1 MPDLYKIAI
10 VGASSLRGKELNEAL
25 AESPFVS
32 ADFVLM
38 DEEEQIGQ
46 LEAVGDEVAL
56 IQRIE
61 PESFRHADFVFFAGS
76 EDATRKHWKS
86 AHKAGASIV
95 DLTGAMEQEAGV
107 LLRAPWLQEAGE
119 APAEMPGLT
128 TPAVVSAN
136 PAALALALLMQ
147 RTEQLGQVRC
157 ASATVLEPASEYG
170 RAAMDE
176 LHQQTVNLLNFQS
189 LPRMVYDTQ
198 VAFNAT
204 PVFGEAAR
212 TPLQA
217 SESRVRR
224 HYSTLRAGKH
234 PVMVQMAHAPVFHG
248 YTLSLAI
255 EMEQAVELEHLEAA
269 LQGEHIDLLMGDADA
284 PTNLSSAGQSDVLVR
299 LRTAEGLPEASR
311 QFWLWVAF
319 DNLRIASLN
328 AVACAM
334 ELQRLR
340 PKGKVQ

>member
-25 AESPFVS
+25 AESPFAN

-61 PESFRHADFVFFAGS
+61 PESFRRADFVFFAGS
-76 EDATRKHWKS
+76 EEATRKHWHS
-86 AHKAGASIV
+86 AQKAGASIV
-95 DLTGAMEQEAGV
+95 DMTGAMENEPGV

-119 APAEMPGLT
+119 AEAEMPGLT

-136 PAALALALLMQ
+136 PAAVALALLMQ
-147 RTEQLGQVRC
+147 RVEQLGKVRC
-157 ASATVLEPASEYG
+157 AAATVLEPASEYG
-170 RAAMDE
+170 RAGMDE
-176 LHQQTVNLLNFQS
+176 LHQQTVTLLNFQS

-217 SESRVRR
+217 SESRIRR
-224 HYSTLRAGKH
+224 HYSLLRAGKH
-234 PVMVQMAHAPVFHG
+234 PVMLQLVHAPVFHG

-255 EMEQAVELEHLEAA
+255 EMEQPVELERMEST
-269 LQGEHIDLLMGDADA
+269 LQGEHIDLILGDADA

-299 LRTAEGLPEASR
+299 LRTAEDKPQATR
-311 QFWLWVAF
+311 QFWLWVAL
-319 DNLRIASLN
+319 DNLKLASLN
-328 AVACAM
+328 AVACAV

>member
-10 VGASSLRGKELNEAL
+10 VGASSLLGKELNEAL
-25 AESPFVS
+25 AESPFAS

-38 DEEEQIGQ
+38 DEEEQTGQ

-61 PESFRHADFVFFAGS
+61 PESFRRADFAFFAGS
-76 EDATRKHWKS
+76 QEATRKHWKS

-107 LLRAPWLQEAGE
+107 LLRAPWLQDAGE
-119 APAEMPGLT
+119 ASAEMPGLT

-136 PAALALALLMQ
+136 PVAVALALLMQ
-147 RTEQLGQVRC
+147 RMEQLGTVRY

-170 RAAMDE
+170 RAGMDE

-212 TPLQA
+212 AALQD
-217 SESRVRR
+217 SESRARR
-224 HYSTLRAGKH
+224 HYSLLRAGKH
-234 PVMVQMAHAPVFHG
+234 PVMLQLVHAPVFHG
-248 YTLSLAI
+248 YTLSLAV
-255 EMEQAVELEHLEAA
+255 EMDQAVELEHMEAA
-269 LQGEHIDLLMGDADA
+269 LQGEHIDLIMGDADA

-299 LRTAEGLPEASR
+299 VRAADGTQEASR
-311 QFWLWVAF
+311 QFWIWAAL
-319 DNLRIASLN
+319 DNLKIASLN